1 MTGLWVYLFLS
12 FFGVILVAFAVG
24 FKFLETQQRIKVEK
38 VLKTAPTTAPVA
50 ETNLLRDQDRDSDSA
65 PSFFHNL
72 GIVRKLEQDLR
83 AAGLQWRVE
92 AVLLAVLV
100 LDVLGALIGSQYSV
114 LVFQN
119 VSIIGLAIFLGVMPI
134 LYIRHKRGK
143 RLAEFERQFPEA
155 LDFMARSVRAGHAF
169 SVSLEL
175 LASETPDPLG
185 FEFRKLAHELNL
197 GSPFSEAMGNLVVR
211 VPLIDVRFFVSTVL
225 LQRETGGNLAETLT
239 NLAHLI
245 RERFRL
251 KGSVKA
257 AAAHG
262 KITATVLT
270 LLPIVLAIG
279 LSAVAPTYL
288 SGMAKDPT
296 GRYLI
301 LGSIVGQ
308 LLGFLV
314 MRKIVDIKV

>member
-1 MTGLWVYLFLS
+1 M
-12 FFGVILVAFAVG
+12 AFAVG
-24 FKFLETQQRIKVEK
+24 FKFLGD
-38 VLKTAPTTAPVA
+38 TAEAQGRKSAEDRTGGGAVA
-50 ETNLLRDQDRDSDSA
+50 ETKILLDQDQGADAA
-65 PSFFHNL
+65 PSALHRFPP
-72 GIVRKLEQDLR
+72 VRKLEEDLR

-92 AVLLAVLV
+92 GVLVAMFVLAVV
-100 LDVLGALIGSQYSV
+100 GGLIGSQFYV
-114 LVFQN
+114 LVFPEL
-119 VSIIGLAIFLGVMPI
+119 SIIGLAVI
-134 LYIRHKRGK
+134 LAVIPVVYIRHKRST

-197 GSPFSEAMGNLVVR
+197 GSPFNAAMGNLVLR

-251 KGSVKA
+251 KGAVKA

-270 LLPIVLAIG
+270 LLPIVLAVG

-288 SGMAKDPT
+288 PTMAKDPT

-301 LGSIVGQ
+301 LGAIIGQ

-314 MRKIVDIKV
+314 MKKIVDIKV

>member
-1 MTGLWVYLFLS
+1 MPGLWVYLFLS
-12 FFGVILVAFAVG
+12 FFGVSLVAFSVG

-38 VLKTAPTTAPVA
+38 VLKTAPATAPVA
-50 ETNLLRDQDRDSDSA
+50 ETKILKDQDQGSDAAS
-65 PSFFHNL
+65 SFL
-72 GIVRKLEQDLR
+72 TRLAIVRKLEEDIR
-83 AAGLQWRVE
+83 ASGLLWRVE
-92 AVLLAVLV
+92 AVLLTMLALAVV
-100 LDVLGALIGSQYSV
+100 GGLIGSQYYV
-114 LVFQN
+114 LVFREL
-119 VSIIGLAIFLGVMPI
+119 SIAGLALFLGVIPI
-134 LYIRHKRGK
+134 LYIRHKRSA

-197 GSPFSEAMGNLVVR
+197 GSPFNAAMGNLVLR

-270 LLPIVLAIG
+270 LLPIVLAVG

-288 SGMAKDPT
+288 SGMAKDHT

-301 LGSIVGQ
+301 LGSIIGQ

-314 MRKIVDIKV
+314 MKKIVDIKV

>member
-1 MTGLWVYLFLS
+1 MPGLWVYLFLS

-24 FKFLETQQRIKVEK
+24 FKFLETRQRIKVEK
-38 VLKTAPTTAPVA
+38 VLKTAPSPAPAA
-50 ETNLLRDQDRDSDSA
+50 ETKLLLDQDEAADAA
-65 PSFFHNL
+65 PSFL
-72 GIVRKLEQDLR
+72 TSLAPVRKLEQDIR
-83 AAGLQWRVE
+83 ASGLQWKVE

-100 LDVLGALIGSQYSV
+100 LAVVGGLIGSQYNL
-114 LVFQN
+114 LVFRN
-119 VSIIGLAIFLGVMPI
+119 VSIAGLALGLGVLPI
-134 LYIRHKRGK
+134 LYIRHKRAK

-185 FEFRKLAHELNL
+185 FEFRKMAHELNL
-197 GSPFSEAMGNLVVR
+197 GSPFNAAMGNLVLR

-251 KGSVKA
+251 KGAVKA

-270 LLPIVLAIG
+270 LLPIVLAVG

-288 SGMAKDPT
+288 SGMAKDPA

>member
-1 MTGLWVYLFLS
+1 MTGLWVFVFLS
-12 FFGVILVAFAVG
+12 FFGVILAAFSLG
-24 FKFLETQQRIKVEK
+24 FKFLETQQRLKVEK
-38 VLKTAPTTAPVA
+38 VLKTAPSTSPAT
-50 ETNLLRDQDRDSDSA
+50 ETKILRDQEDVSESG
-65 PSFFHNL
+65 PSFL
-72 GIVRKLEQDLR
+72 TRLAAVRKLEGDIR
-83 AAGLQWRVE
+83 SAGLLWKVE
-92 AVLLAVLV
+92 YVVGAIFGLAI
-100 LDVLGALIGSQYSV
+100 LGALIGSQYYV
-114 LVFQN
+114 LVFKE
-119 VSIIGLAIFLGVMPI
+119 VSIVGLALFLGVLPI
-134 LYIRHKRGK
+134 VYIRRKRAA

-197 GSPFSEAMGNLVVR
+197 GAPFTTAMSNLVLR

-251 KGSVKA
+251 KGAVKA

-270 LLPIVLAIG
+270 LLPIVLAVG

-301 LGSIVGQ
+301 LASILGQ
-308 LLGFLV
+308 LLGFMV
-314 MRKIVDIKV
+314 MKKIVDIKV

>member
-1 MTGLWVYLFLS
+1 MPGLLVLLFVSL
-12 FFGVILVAFAVG
+12 FGICLVAFAVG
-24 FKFLETQQRIKVEK
+24 FKVLETQQRLKVEK
-38 VLKTAPTTAPVA
+38 VLKTAPAASAVA
-50 ETNLLRDQDRDSDSA
+50 ETKILLDQDQGADAA
-65 PSFFHNL
+65 PSALLKFPP
-72 GIVRKLEQDLR
+72 VRKLEEDLR
-83 AAGLQWRVE
+83 ASGLQWRVE
-92 AVLLAVLV
+92 GVLVAMLVLAVV
-100 LDVLGALIGSQYSV
+100 GGLIGSQFYL
-114 LVFQN
+114 LVFQEI
-119 VSIIGLAIFLGVMPI
+119 SIIGLALLLAMLPVV
-134 LYIRHKRGK
+134 YIRRRRAA

-169 SVSLEL
+169 SVSMEL

-185 FEFRKLAHELNL
+185 FEFRKVAHEMNL
-197 GSPFSEAMGNLVVR
+197 GSPFNAAMNNLVMR

-251 KGSVKA
+251 KGAVKA

-270 LLPIVLAIG
+270 LLPIVLVLG
-279 LSAVAPTYL
+279 LSAVAPSYL
-288 SGMAKDPT
+288 PTMVKDPA

-301 LGSIVGQ
+301 LGAIIAM
-308 LLGFLV
+308 LLGYLV
-314 MRKIVDIKV
+314 MKKIVDIKV

>member
-1 MTGLWVYLFLS
+1 
-12 FFGVILVAFAVG
+12 
-24 FKFLETQQRIKVEK
+24 
-38 VLKTAPTTAPVA
+38 
-50 ETNLLRDQDRDSDSA
+50 
-65 PSFFHNL
+65 
-72 GIVRKLEQDLR
+72 
-83 AAGLQWRVE
+83 
-92 AVLLAVLV
+92 
-100 LDVLGALIGSQYSV
+100 
-114 LVFQN
+114 
-119 VSIIGLAIFLGVMPI
+119 
-134 LYIRHKRGK
+134 
-143 RLAEFERQFPEA
+143 
-155 LDFMARSVRAGHAF
+155 
-169 SVSLEL
+169 
-175 LASETPDPLG
+175 
-185 FEFRKLAHELNL
+185 
-197 GSPFSEAMGNLVVR
+197 MGNLVVR

-225 LQRETGGNLAETLT
+225 LQRETGGNLADTLT

>member
-1 MTGLWVYLFLS
+1 MLGLLILLFVS
-12 FFGVILVAFAVG
+12 IFAVCLVAFAIG
-24 FKFLETQQRIKVEK
+24 FKFLETQQRLKVEK
-38 VLKTAPTTAPVA
+38 VLKTAPTVAPAA
-50 ETNLLRDQDRDSDSA
+50 ETKILLDQDQGADAA
-65 PSFFHNL
+65 PSALNRFPP
-72 GIVRKLEQDLR
+72 VRKLEEDIR

-92 AVLLAVLV
+92 AVLVAILVLAVV
-100 LDVLGALIGSQYSV
+100 GALIGSQIYV
-114 LVFQN
+114 LVFP
-119 VSIIGLAIFLGVMPI
+119 VLSMVGLALLLGAIPVI
-134 LYIRHKRGK
+134 YIRNKRAS

-197 GSPFSEAMGNLVVR
+197 GSPFNVAMSNLVAR

-251 KGSVKA
+251 KGAVKA

-279 LSAVAPTYL
+279 LSAVAPSYL
-288 SGMAKDPT
+288 PTMAKDPA

-301 LGSIVGQ
+301 LGSIIGQ

-314 MRKIVDIKV
+314 MKRIVDIKV

>member
-1 MTGLWVYLFLS
+1 
-12 FFGVILVAFAVG
+12 
-24 FKFLETQQRIKVEK
+24 
-38 VLKTAPTTAPVA
+38 VL
-50 ETNLLRDQDRDSDSA
+50 
-65 PSFFHNL
+65 
-72 GIVRKLEQDLR
+72 
-83 AAGLQWRVE
+83 
-92 AVLLAVLV
+92 
-100 LDVLGALIGSQYSV
+100 
-114 LVFQN
+114 
-119 VSIIGLAIFLGVMPI
+119 PI
-134 LYIRHKRGK
+134 LYIRQQRGK

-169 SVSLEL
+169 SVALEL

-185 FEFRKLAHELNL
+185 FEFRKMAHELNL
-197 GSPFSEAMGNLVVR
+197 GSPFNVAMGNLVTR

-251 KGSVKA
+251 KGAVKA

-270 LLPIVLAIG
+270 LLPIVLAVG
-279 LSAVAPTYL
+279 LSGVAPTYL

-301 LGSIVGQ
+301 LGSIIGQ
-308 LLGFLV
+308 LLGFVV
-314 MRKIVDIKV
+314 MKKIVDIKV

>member
-1 MTGLWVYLFLS
+1 MAGLWVFIFLS
-12 FFGVILVAFAVG
+12 FFGVILAAFSLG
-24 FKFLETQQRIKVEK
+24 FKFLETQQRLKVQK
-38 VLKTAPTTAPVA
+38 VLQTGPSSAPVA
-50 ETNLLRDQDRDSDSA
+50 ETKILRDQEPGAEAGSTFLTRLA
-65 PSFFHNL
+65 
-72 GIVRKLEQDLR
+72 IVRKLEDDIR
-83 AAGLQWRVE
+83 ASGLSWRVE
-92 AVLLAVLV
+92 GVLAGILV
-100 LDVLGALIGSQYSV
+100 LAIVGALIGSQYYL
-114 LVFQN
+114 LVFKEL
-119 VSIIGLAIFLGVMPI
+119 SIVGLALFLGAIPI
-134 LYIRHKRGK
+134 IYIRRKRAA

-197 GSPFSEAMGNLVVR
+197 GSPFTSAMGNLVVR

-251 KGSVKA
+251 KGAVKA

-270 LLPIVLAIG
+270 LLPIVLAVG

-288 SGMAKDPT
+288 SGMAKDPA

-301 LGSIVGQ
+301 LGSIIGQ
-308 LLGFLV
+308 LLGFMV

>member
-1 MTGLWVYLFLS
+1 LS
-12 FFGVILVAFAVG
+12 FFGVSLVAFSVG

-38 VLKTAPTTAPVA
+38 VLKTAPATAPVA
-50 ETNLLRDQDRDSDSA
+50 ETKILKDQDQGSDAAS
-65 PSFFHNL
+65 SFL
-72 GIVRKLEQDLR
+72 TRLAIVRKLEEDIR
-83 AAGLQWRVE
+83 ASGLLWRVE
-92 AVLLAVLV
+92 AVLLTMLALAVV
-100 LDVLGALIGSQYSV
+100 GGLIGSQYYV
-114 LVFQN
+114 LVFREL
-119 VSIIGLAIFLGVMPI
+119 SIAGLALFLGVIPI
-134 LYIRHKRGK
+134 LYIRHKRSA

-197 GSPFSEAMGNLVVR
+197 GSPFNAAMGNLVLR

-270 LLPIVLAIG
+270 LLPIVLAVG

-288 SGMAKDPT
+288 SGMAKDHT

-301 LGSIVGQ
+301 LGSIIGQ

-314 MRKIVDIKV
+314 MKKIVDIKV